1 METRSYSLLTITKA
15 DAATREIFGT
25 MSTPE
30 TDRVGDQVMPD
41 GMQARLPAPCLWQHD
56 HGDPIGEIVWVDPQ
70 PNGIRFKA
78 KLAQVDGPPSLKEKL
93 DGYFELIRRGL
104 VKGISIGFRPL
115 AMEPIATGWLIR
127 SWELL
132 EASVVTIP
140 ANASCTIEIVK
151 ALAKNTPGGVRV
163 TSAPKRS
170 PVVKLDPVT
179 KARMNGTLKIHAD
192 PRNRAGEPFK
202 IRKIKTNRTVVVKL
216 ERSACTW
223 LDKST
228 GPHVV
233 VKLSEAD
240 KERGRRR
247 MNTRVVKLERR

>member
-1 METRSYSLLTITKA
+1 MENRSYSLLTITKA

-56 HGDPIGEIVWVDPQ
+56 HGDPIGEIVWVAPRPD
-70 PNGIRFKA
+70 GIKFKA

-115 AMEPIATGWLIR
+115 VMEPIATGWLIR
-127 SWELL
+127 TWELL

-140 ANASCTIEIVK
+140 ANASCTIESVK
-151 ALAKNTPGGVRV
+151 ALAKKTPGAVRV
-163 TSAPKRS
+163 NVGAQKNS

-202 IRKIKTNRTVVVKL
+202 IRKIKTSRTVVVKL
-216 ERSACTW
+216 ERSTCTW

-228 GPHVV
+228 RPHVV
-233 VKLSEAD
+233 VKLTEAD

-247 MNTRVVKLERR
+247 MNTRVVKLGR